1 LQKKMQQEKT
11 KNIFGRK
18 QAELAARY
26 ARQIA
31 LPEIG
36 EEGQKKI
43 GKSSVLIVG
52 LGGLGSP
59 AALYLSAAGIGAIG
73 IVDDDRVDAT
83 NLQRQ
88 ILYIEKDI
96 GSRKV
101 VMAQQRLADQNRDAK
116 IRIIAGRFDRRNGL
130 RMARSFDF
138 VIDATDNAESKFLIA
153 ETCHR
158 ARVPYS
164 HAGVRGFY
172 GQAMTVLPGKTA
184 CPFCL
189 FEDVPAPAQGV
200 PKGPLGPVPGIFGSV
215 QALEAIKHITG
226 CGRLLTNRILTWD
239 TLSMTARIVEVER
252 SERCRIC
259 GSLKKGGRS

>member
-1 LQKKMQQEKT
+1 MQQEKT
-11 KNIFGRK
+11 TKYSGRK
-18 QAELAARY
+18 TAVLAARY

-36 EEGQKKI
+36 AEGQKRI
-43 GKSSVLIVG
+43 GRSSVLIVG

-59 AALYLSAAGIGAIG
+59 AAMYLAAAGIGTIG
-73 IVDDDRVDAT
+73 IVDDDRVDVT

-88 ILYIEKDI
+88 ILYREKDI
-96 GSRKV
+96 GLRKV
-101 VMAQQRLADQNRDAK
+101 AMAQERLLDQNKDTK
-116 IRIIAGRFDRRNGL
+116 IRIFNGRFDRRNGL

-138 VIDATDNAESKFLIA
+138 VIDATDNADSKFLIA
-153 ETCHR
+153 EVCHR

-189 FEDVPAPAQGV
+189 FEEVPAPAAGA
-200 PKGPLGPVPGIFGSV
+200 PGGPLGPVPGLFGSV
-215 QALEAIKHITG
+215 QALEAIKYIIG
-226 CGRLLTNRILTWD
+226 CGRLLANRILTWD

-252 SERCRIC
+252 SKRCRIC
-259 GSLKKGGRS
+259 GTLKKGGR